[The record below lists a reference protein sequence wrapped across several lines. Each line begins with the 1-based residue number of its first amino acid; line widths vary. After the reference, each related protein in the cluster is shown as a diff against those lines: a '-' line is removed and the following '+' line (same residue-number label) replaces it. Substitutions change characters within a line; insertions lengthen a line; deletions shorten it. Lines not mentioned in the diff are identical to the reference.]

1 MSQAQNLVILGS
13 TGSVGVSTL
22 DVVRLHPDQFSI
34 SCLTAA
40 TNVEKMLE
48 QCTEFHPESVIMSDA
63 AAAQL
68 LAEQL
73 KAKGLTQ
80 INVQHGEQAFKEV
93 VQAKDVDAV
102 MAAIVGAAGLLPTLY
117 AVQAGKRV
125 LIANKEPLVM
135 TGELFMSEAC
145 RCGATILPI
154 DSEHNA
160 IFQCLPDDQNLSGV
174 QKLHLTASGGPF
186 RGKQWASLTD
196 ITPDQACAHPNWSM
210 GRKISVDSATMMNK
224 GLELIEASA
233 LFNISAERVNIIIH
247 PQSII
252 HSLVEYRDGSFLAQL
267 GAPDMK
273 IPIAHALSWPDR
285 IESNAASLDL
295 TEIAQLD
302 FQKPDMGNLPCLA
315 LAKSAALTGGSAPAV
330 LNAANEVAVES
341 FLNQQIRFTDIPR
354 VIEAALEL
362 ADLSINVSIDN
373 VLTIDNEA
381 RNHAMAAVNSLQN

>member
-34 SCLTAA
+34 NCLTAA

-48 QCTEFHPESVIMSDA
+48 QCAEFHPETVIMSDA
-63 AAAQL
+63 AAAEL
-68 LAEQL
+68 LTEQL

-135 TGELFMSEAC
+135 TGELFMSEAR

-186 RGKQWASLTD
+186 RGKQWASLTE

-285 IESNAASLDL
+285 IESNAATLDL

-302 FQKPDMGNLPCLA
+302 FQKPDMDNLPCLA
-315 LAKSAALTGGSAPAV
+315 LAKSAALTAGSAPAV

-341 FLNQQIRFTDIPR
+341 FLNQKIRFTDIPK

-362 ADLSINVSIDN
+362 ADLSVDVSIDN